1 MRFKTGDLVRY
12 NMTVQ
17 TYIPSFNYG
26 VGIVVAQRRTDM
38 IVYSITEGKQIL
50 VRAGSAHLLSRAKDE
65 IQ

>member
-1 MRFKTGDLVRY
+1 
-12 NMTVQ
+12 MTVQ
-17 TYIPSFNYG
+17 TYIPSYNYG